1 MPFLSPLLALLLLLF
16 SVYWEQNLTY
26 FSYTVSGQGALYRY
40 DAVGSYERV
49 RAVCA
54 GRGEKLIQP
63 LLDEITDM
71 EKVSSMFYVLCFVFC
86 FIIFNVSMLLW
97 LFIVIVT
104 TKSLIYA
111 FSCFIFDENGLIYVV
126 LTAYFEI

>member
-1 MPFLSPLLALLLLLF
+1 MILLPLSPLLPIF
-16 SVYWEQNLTY
+16 
-26 FSYTVSGQGALYRY
+26 YTVAGQGALYRY

-71 EKVSSMFYVLCFVFC
+71 EKVSLYYIGETKFYIIDTVQSFC
-86 FIIFNVSMLLW
+86 
-97 LFIVIVT
+97 
-104 TKSLIYA
+104 Y
-111 FSCFIFDENGLIYVV
+111 E
-126 LTAYFEI
+126 